1 MRLIFRW
8 MGQLLTLAVVVAVG
22 LVAWAVWL
30 PSSHPV
36 LDRLGLLEPMER
48 AGLPLASAPTPGAG
62 GGPPGRGG
70 PPGGAPAAVTVVT
83 GMVGSAALLDRISAI
98 GTGEALRSVVLEPR
112 AAGRVVEMHVSPG
125 AYVEAGELI
134 LRLDSAAEEIA
145 RDRAEL
151 MLEEA
156 RATEAR
162 LERLRAT
169 GTATEVQIR
178 DAALAVR
185 NAELTLRQAELDLSR
200 RQVVAPIDGWI
211 GLLDVE
217 TGTQISAG
225 SRIGRL
231 DDRSVLLVDFRLPE
245 RLVGRIAPGDSLNLT
260 PLARRDTVIEGHIR
274 AIDSRVDETARNLR
288 VQAEIANDDDNL
300 RAGMAFAIEMRF
312 TGEELPSVD
321 PLAIQWGA
329 EGAYVWV
336 VREGRASRVSVRIA
350 QRAGGVVMVSGDIE
364 PGEEVVLEGVQNL
377 RPGTEVAPRGA
388 GAGDAGSGAT
398 GASSEDDDSD
408 ETGTAGDATQARALP
423 AASEG

>member
-1 MRLIFRW
+1 PPHHPPPPAPPAPPPPP
-8 MGQLLTLAVVVAVG
+8 G
-22 LVAWAVWL
+22 VW
-30 PSSHPV
+30 
-36 LDRLGLLEPMER
+36 R
-48 AGLPLASAPTPGAG
+48 
-62 GGPPGRGG
+62 GPPGRGG
-70 PPGGAPAAVTVVT
+70 PPGGASAAVTVVT
-83 GMVGSAALLDRISAI
+83 GMVGSAARIDRISAI
-98 GTGEALRSVVLEPR
+98 GTGEALRTVVLAPE
-112 AAGRVVEMHVSPG
+112 AAGRVVEMFVSPG
-125 AYVEAGELI
+125 AQVEAGERI

-162 LERLRAT
+162 FERLRAT

-217 TGTQISAG
+217 TGAQISAG
-225 SRIGRL
+225 TRIGRI

-245 RLVGRIAPGDSLNLT
+245 RLVGRIAPGDTLRLT
-260 PLARRDTVIEGHIR
+260 ALARSETVIEGRIR

-288 VQAEIANDDDNL
+288 VQAEIANDDDDL

-312 TGEELPSVD
+312 TGEEMPSVD

-336 VREGRASRVSVRIA
+336 VREGRVARVPVRII
-350 QRAGGVVMVSGDIE
+350 QRAGGAVLVSGSIE
-364 PGEEVVLEGVQNL
+364 PGEVVVLEGVQNL
-377 RPGTEVAPRGA
+377 RPGTEVAPRDTGTGDTGA
-388 GAGDAGSGAT
+388 GAT
-398 GASSEDDDSD
+398 GAAGSRPAGGEGRAGNGGERDADADAGD
-408 ETGTAGDATQARALP
+408 ETGTAGEATQARARP